1 MSLNNANLKVL
12 LAGKRRQYVINELER
27 HGIPYAYFKMASI
40 KDLNELYN
48 ILDLYVVSSRLEGGP
63 KQYQNVPLQKPNHFY
78 KCWQHQKY

>member
-1 MSLNNANLKVL
+1 MKLSECRGSDLKSPKLIKGPDVFVQIVKEMSLNNANLKVL

-48 ILDLYVVSSRLEGGP
+48 I
-63 KQYQNVPLQKPNHFY
+63 
-78 KCWQHQKY
+78 